1 MRRETLLRGKS
12 VHIQYVH
19 DGIVL
24 RSRRES
30 NWRSHSSEFTMWII
44 CSEKNWI
51 TDRNENRRESSM
63 WVTLYKPYFMVFG
76 CFTLYTHFTISLRIC
91 IVDNGKFAICDYH
104 IFGMDFNQFLFCT
117 PRLEPFV
124 TCMGKNGIL
133 IYENLC
139 GGDLCVAQLFCPN
152 FHINKREMSNKVV
165 FTTYVGVG
173 ALIKISIQ
181 NCCGVCCIMRTVN
194 GRTRSVFSH
203 CPKVNLNSIKK
214 PTTDWWNVIWVCT
227 RVSLHILYTKQ
238 DDVAIERLRAFFI
251 TRYWAWTR
259 TWSLELSSL
268 SSIHF

>member
-1 MRRETLLRGKS
+1 MPQQQPPNNKHDPKIGRQLFSNPIRARLHNSLSSSDRMRRETLLRGKS

-44 CSEKNWI
+44 CSVKNWI

-124 TCMGKNGIL
+124 TCMARMQEWNI
-133 IYENLC
+133 NLWKSMRRRFMRC
-139 GGDLCVAQLFCPN
+139 STFLSQLPY
-152 FHINKREMSNKVV
+152 K
-165 FTTYVGVG
+165 
-173 ALIKISIQ
+173 
-181 NCCGVCCIMRTVN
+181 
-194 GRTRSVFSH
+194 
-203 CPKVNLNSIKK
+203 
-214 PTTDWWNVIWVCT
+214 
-227 RVSLHILYTKQ
+227 
-238 DDVAIERLRAFFI
+238 
-251 TRYWAWTR
+251 
-259 TWSLELSSL
+259 
-268 SSIHF
+268 